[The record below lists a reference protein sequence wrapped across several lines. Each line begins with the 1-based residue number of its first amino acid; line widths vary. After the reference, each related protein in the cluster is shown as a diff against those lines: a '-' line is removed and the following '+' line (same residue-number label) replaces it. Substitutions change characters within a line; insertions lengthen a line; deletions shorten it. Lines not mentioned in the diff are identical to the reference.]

1 MESGGQPTQ
10 SQHRREGDEHAGHQ
24 CDGHGEDEDVAI
36 DSDVLATRQIA
47 WRQSHEQPK
56 DCDGADQVEVDQLVT
71 LLLNPFSVRQ
81 KAFICSRIAQVLGTA
96 VFDVDR
102 ASQGRGVYVVGGDAP
117 RDNDEKLLGH
127 LWDRYP
133 GEMFHRFATAW
144 AGTV

>member
-56 DCDGADQVEVDQLVT
+56 DCGGADQVEVDQLIT
-71 LLLNPFSVRQ
+71 LLLNPFSVRR
-81 KAFICSRIAQVLGTA
+81 KAFICSRIAQVLGTS
-96 VFDVDR
+96 VFD
-102 ASQGRGVYVVGGDAP
+102 GRMPHRSVAATSGRPAAVRMDMPHEFLGDGICRP
-117 RDNDEKLLGH
+117 
-127 LWDRYP
+127 
-133 GEMFHRFATAW
+133 
-144 AGTV
+144 